1 VVLLLVDRVAD
12 GLMVTCYD
20 GWNDRERE
28 RESEDGRNWVL
39 EGGFLADFGPKISP
53 PLDHENQIY
62 L

>member
-28 RESEDGRNWVL
+28 RERVRMAETGCWRVVFWPILDPK
-39 EGGFLADFGPKISP
+39 FLH
-53 PLDHENQIY
+53 L
-62 L
+62 